1 MLARLVRYALVSIAS
16 SLIDYLLF
24 VLLSYVAGVP
34 YPTANVAA
42 RVESAVAN
50 FTAHKVIS
58 FRSPRRTLPKAARYV
73 LALAFALS
81 MASVLLYVAV
91 EYLTIGSLIASRSES
106 HLRNIHLPRRPHPR
120 MNNVL
125 HKAYPGQTGF
135 PFAKVRPAMI
145 QCAAGRTRKYAI
157 NCLPRTG
164 STR

>member
-81 MASVLLYVAV
+81 MASVLL
-91 EYLTIGSLIASRSES
+91 
-106 HLRNIHLPRRPHPR
+106 
-120 MNNVL
+120 
-125 HKAYPGQTGF
+125 
-135 PFAKVRPAMI
+135 
-145 QCAAGRTRKYAI
+145 
-157 NCLPRTG
+157 
-164 STR
+164 